1 MCLSIN
7 VSIPGRNGKKT
18 KKQTT
23 DHVPLPL
30 GEKKTKLKKQTQLKK
45 LCRY

>member
-7 VSIPGRNGKKT
+7 VFIPGRNGKKT

-30 GEKKTKLKKQTQLKK
+30 GEKKKQTKK
-45 LCRY
+45 TNTTKKTL